1 VVSHEGPAMSDSM
14 YAVGW
19 LELKE
24 YDRAYANFKKMFEH
38 IAGDFQVN
46 I

>member
-1 VVSHEGPAMSDSM
+1 MSDSM

-24 YDRAYANFKKMFEH
+24 FDKAYEDFKKMFEH
-38 IAGDFQVN
+38 VAGDFQVN
-46 I
+46 NMHV